1 MNTCCGIR
9 YLRPAGRFSFGLLN
23 VSRIRLRRPRLRDA
37 LADFGL
43 GCLATAFMSNPGY
56 HDV

>member
-9 YLRPAGRFSFGLLN
+9 YLCPVGRFSFGLLN

-56 HDV
+56 

>member
-1 MNTCCGIR
+1 MNDGSVVRCSHS
-9 YLRPAGRFSFGLLN
+9 AGQFSFSLLDELS
-23 VSRIRLRRPRLRDA
+23 VRLRRPRLRDA

-56 HDV
+56 